1 MRTSREARVEL
12 RVRDDRVVLT
22 ESDSADAEEVE
33 PESLPLGADLAAA
46 LHEWARV
53 ASAVRKASL
62 GESAALAEPGNDAVG
77 VISRRGHQLAG
88 RVASEM
94 RVPVQYLDPVTETST
109 VVVPSPVP
117 AQQRGPRHASPHGT
131 RLFRRTPGEPTPWAT
146 GLTVSAFMAF
156 VVFFGMLALISTL
169 ATQAHPL
176 VAVGAILLV
185 SGGLAPSLW
194 LGRRVPTVRWVCFG
208 AAAGLAASWLGLL
221 FVLI

>member
-12 RVRDDRVVLT
+12 RVKDDRAVLT
-22 ESDSADAEEVE
+22 ESDSVDAEEVE

-53 ASAVRKASL
+53 ASAVRKSSL

-117 AQQRGPRHASPHGT
+117 AHPRGPRHASPHGT

-176 VAVGAILLV
+176 VAIGAILLV

-194 LGRRVPTVRWVCFG
+194 LGRRVPTLRWVCFG
-208 AAAGLAASWLGLL
+208 VAAGLAASWLGLL